1 MRRSRLAAARAGHV
15 RKRGQ
20 PCGRQRNVG
29 SPRGPH
35 LMVSTSMVYGC
46 IIDVFNTENISAECS
61 GEKPPSRP
69 RIPCVY
75 GLEVGVRRRTWLMG
89 IRVPFAVSRL
99 CRERRATLGWVGCV
113 IVALLCPGRIS
124 GAFPH
129 HKLPSAYLRER
140 LLVLHLQLLFQGG
153 VEFPTGGK
161 SGGAKGVPWRR
172 RGVCDRADESA
183 TRACVGS
190 HAGRTGEIPV
200 PTVRV
205 RMKEAGDL
213 NV

>member
-20 PCGRQRNVG
+20 PRGRQRNVG

-46 IIDVFNTENISAECS
+46 TIDVFNTEDISAECS
-61 GEKPPSRP
+61 GGKPPSRP

-75 GLEVGVRRRTWLMG
+75 GLEVGSRRRMWLMG

-99 CRERRATLGWVGCV
+99 CRERRVTLGWVGNAV
-113 IVALLCPGRIS
+113 VAATGPRQ
-124 GAFPH
+124 
-129 HKLPSAYLRER
+129 KLPLVYLR
-140 LLVLHLQLLFQGG
+140 LSSLVLHLQLLFQGG

-161 SGGAKGVPWRR
+161 SGGVKGTPWRR

-190 HAGRTGEIPV
+190 HAG
-200 PTVRV
+200 
-205 RMKEAGDL
+205 
-213 NV
+213 

>member
-46 IIDVFNTENISAECS
+46 IIDVFNTDNISAECS

-75 GLEVGVRRRTWLMG
+75 GLEVGVGGGLGCWEY
-89 IRVPFAVSRL
+89 VSRSL
-99 CRERRATLGWVGCV
+99 FRGFAAKG
-113 IVALLCPGRIS
+113 ALLWDGWGTWPLRQLIPATNYPRHTCANDCSCYTCKCCFRAGWNSPLAVNRAVPKGCR
-124 GAFPH
+124 GAGE
-129 HKLPSAYLRER
+129 A
-140 LLVLHLQLLFQGG
+140 
-153 VEFPTGGK
+153 
-161 SGGAKGVPWRR
+161 
-172 RGVCDRADESA
+172 SA
-183 TRACVGS
+183 TEPMSPR
-190 HAGRTGEIPV
+190 PV
-200 PTVRV
+200 CALV
-205 RMKEAGDL
+205 RMPAELVRSQYQRLESG
-213 NV
+213 

>member
-46 IIDVFNTENISAECS
+46 IIDVFNTEDISAECS

-75 GLEVGVRRRTWLMG
+75 GLEVGGRRKWLLG
-89 IRVPFAVSRL
+89 IRVPVAVSRL
-99 CRERRATLGWVGCV
+99 CRERRATLGWVGSV
-113 IVALLCPGRIS
+113 VVA
-124 GAFPH
+124 ATDPH

-161 SGGAKGVPWRR
+161 SGGVKGTPWSR
-172 RGVCDRADESA
+172 RGACD
-183 TRACVGS
+183 
-190 HAGRTGEIPV
+190 
-200 PTVRV
+200 
-205 RMKEAGDL
+205 
-213 NV
+213 

>member
-46 IIDVFNTENISAECS
+46 IIDVFNTEDISAECS

-75 GLEVGVRRRTWLMG
+75 GLEVGGRRKWLLG
-89 IRVPFAVSRL
+89 IRVPVAVSRL
-99 CRERRATLGWVGCV
+99 CRERRVTLGWVGNV
-113 IVALLCPGRIS
+113 VVAATDLR
-124 GAFPH
+124 

-153 VEFPTGGK
+153 VKFPTGGK

-190 HAGRTGEIPV
+190 HAS
-200 PTVRV
+200 
-205 RMKEAGDL
+205 
-213 NV
+213 

>member
-46 IIDVFNTENISAECS
+46 TIDVFNTEDISAEYS

-75 GLEVGVRRRTWLMG
+75 GLEVGGRRRTWSIG
-89 IRVPFAVSRL
+89 VRVPSLFRAL
-99 CRERRATLGWVGCV
+99 CERRATLGWVGNV
-113 IVALLCPGRIS
+113 VVAATDPR
-124 GAFPH
+124 

-140 LLVLHLQLLFQGG
+140 LLVLHLQVLFQGG
-153 VEFPTGGK
+153 VKFPTGGK
-161 SGGAKGVPWRR
+161 SGGAKGVPWCRR
-172 RGVCDRADESA
+172 SVCDRADESA

-190 HAGRTGEIPV
+190 HAG
-200 PTVRV
+200 
-205 RMKEAGDL
+205 
-213 NV
+213 

>member
-46 IIDVFNTENISAECS
+46 IIDVFNTDNISAECS

-75 GLEVGVRRRTWLMG
+75 GLEVGSRRRTWLMG
-89 IRVPFAVSRL
+89 VRVPFAVSRFA
-99 CRERRATLGWVGCV
+99 RKARYFGADGGRGCCANLSLPHFWSV
-113 IVALLCPGRIS
+113 S
-124 GAFPH
+124 H
-129 HKLPSAYLRER
+129 HKLPLAYLRER

-172 RGVCDRADESA
+172 RG
-183 TRACVGS
+183 ACV
-190 HAGRTGEIPV
+190 
-200 PTVRV
+200 
-205 RMKEAGDL
+205 
-213 NV
+213 

>member
-61 GEKPPSRP
+61 GEKTPSRP

-75 GLEVGVRRRTWLMG
+75 GLEVGGRRRTWLWGM
-89 IRVPFAVSRL
+89 RVPVAVSRL
-99 CRERRATLGWVGCV
+99 CRERRATLGRMEDVV
-113 IVALLCPGRIS
+113 VALTCPYRIS

-129 HKLPSAYLRER
+129 HKLPLAYLRER
-140 LLVLHLQLLFQGG
+140 LLVLHLQVLFQGG

-161 SGGAKGVPWRR
+161 SGGAKGVPRSRR
-172 RGVCDRADESA
+172 DACGRADESA
-183 TRACVGS
+183 TRVCVGS
-190 HAGRTGEIPV
+190 HAG
-200 PTVRV
+200 
-205 RMKEAGDL
+205 
-213 NV
+213 

>member
-35 LMVSTSMVYGC
+35 LMVSTSMVYGY
-46 IIDVFNTENISAECS
+46 IIDVFNTENISAEYS

-75 GLEVGVRRRTWLMG
+75 GLEVGGRRRTWSIG
-89 IRVPFAVSRL
+89 VRVPSLFRAL
-99 CRERRATLGWVGCV
+99 RERRATLGWVGNV
-113 IVALLCPGRIS
+113 VVAATDPR
-124 GAFPH
+124 

-161 SGGAKGVPWRR
+161 SGGAKGVPRSR

-183 TRACVGS
+183 TRVCVGS
-190 HAGRTGEIPV
+190 HAG
-200 PTVRV
+200 
-205 RMKEAGDL
+205 
-213 NV
+213 

>member
-20 PCGRQRNVG
+20 PHGRQRNVG

-46 IIDVFNTENISAECS
+46 IIDVFNTENISAEYS

-75 GLEVGVRRRTWLMG
+75 GLEVGGRRRTWSIG
-89 IRVPFAVSRL
+89 VRVPSLFRAL
-99 CRERRATLGWVGCV
+99 RERRATLGWVGNV
-113 IVALLCPGRIS
+113 VVAATDPR
-124 GAFPH
+124 

-140 LLVLHLQLLFQGG
+140 LLVLHLQVLFQGG

-183 TRACVGS
+183 TRVCVGS
-190 HAGRTGEIPV
+190 HVG
-200 PTVRV
+200 
-205 RMKEAGDL
+205 
-213 NV
+213 

>member
-1 MRRSRLAAARAGHV
+1 MRRSRLAAGRAGHV

-20 PCGRQRNVG
+20 PCGRQRNVE

-46 IIDVFNTENISAECS
+46 IIDVFNTEDISAECS
-61 GEKPPSRP
+61 GGKPPSRP

-75 GLEVGVRRRTWLMG
+75 GLEVGVGGGLGCWEY
-89 IRVPFAVSRL
+89 VSRSL
-99 CRERRATLGWVGCV
+99 FRGFAAKGAPLWGEWRMWLLQWLVPLLFRALRERRATLGWVGNV
-113 IVALLCPGRIS
+113 VVVATD
-124 GAFPH
+124 PH

-140 LLVLHLQLLFQGG
+140 LLVLHLQVLFQGG

-161 SGGAKGVPWRR
+161 SGGAKGVPRSR

-190 HAGRTGEIPV
+190 HAG
-200 PTVRV
+200 
-205 RMKEAGDL
+205 
-213 NV
+213 

>member
-61 GEKPPSRP
+61 GEKPRHAPGSP
-69 RIPCVY
+69 AFTALGSAWAEDSV
-75 GLEVGVRRRTWLMG
+75 VGNTCPGRC
-89 IRVPFAVSRL
+89 FAAL
-99 CRERRATLGWVGCV
+99 RERRVTLGWVGNV
-113 IVALLCPGRIS
+113 VVAATDPR
-124 GAFPH
+124 
-129 HKLPSAYLRER
+129 HKLPSAYLREG

-172 RGVCDRADESA
+172 RGACGRADESA
-183 TRACVGS
+183 TRVCVGS
-190 HAGRTGEIPV
+190 HAG
-200 PTVRV
+200 
-205 RMKEAGDL
+205 
-213 NV
+213 

>member
-46 IIDVFNTENISAECS
+46 TIDVFNTEDISAECS

-75 GLEVGVRRRTWLMG
+75 GLEVGGRRTWLLG
-89 IRVPFAVSRL
+89 IRVPVAVSRQS
-99 CRERRATLGWVGCV
+99 REKRITLGWVRNEV
-113 IVALLCPGRIS
+113 DALLYSGHIS
-124 GAFPH
+124 GLFPPPQIT
-129 HKLPSAYLRER
+129 LGILARTIARATLAIAVSGR
-140 LLVLHLQLLFQGG
+140 GG
-153 VEFPTGGK
+153 
-161 SGGAKGVPWRR
+161 
-172 RGVCDRADESA
+172 
-183 TRACVGS
+183 
-190 HAGRTGEIPV
+190 IPHWW
-200 PTVRV
+200 
-205 RMKEAGDL
+205 
-213 NV
+213 